1 MAMSVNDV
9 STYLLDAMAQAISE
23 KGSACLVLSGGSSPV
38 PVFAALA
45 QTDFA
50 WDKVTMTLVDER
62 NVPPTHSDSNHALIR
77 DNLLQGAAAKAH
89 FIPLYDNDEAFAQIG
104 VGDVAL
110 LGMGTDGHFASLFPD
125 MIGDETAF
133 SLSAKPAI
141 IKTGPQGSPVHPRIS
156 MNLSLIAQI
165 PHCCL
170 LLPNTEKSALFE
182 SAKTD
187 DSLPVHYLHKALGD
201 RLTIFA

>member
-1 MAMSVNDV
+1 MPIAVKDV

-38 PVFAALA
+38 PVFAELA

-77 DNLLQGAAAKAH
+77 DNLLQGAASKAR

-133 SLSAKPAI
+133 SLGAKPAI

-182 SAKTD
+182 RAKTD

>member
-1 MAMSVNDV
+1 MAISVNDV

-77 DNLLQGAAAKAH
+77 DNLLQGAASQAR

-133 SLSAKPAI
+133 SLGAKPAI

-182 SAKTD
+182 RAKTD

>member
-77 DNLLQGAAAKAH
+77 DNLLQDAASKAR

-133 SLSAKPAI
+133 SLRAKPAI

>member
-1 MAMSVNDV
+1 MAITVKDV
-9 STYLLDAMAQAISE
+9 STYLLDAIAQAISE

-77 DNLLQGAAAKAH
+77 DNLLQGAASQAR

-133 SLSAKPAI
+133 SLGAKPAI

-182 SAKTD
+182 RAKTD